1 MYCDKCGRNNPDG
14 AAFCEE
20 CGNKLEN
27 TVGENVNTYSNEVP
41 ANNGN
46 SNKIIGIIVAVVIV
60 AAAVFGAVKLVGC
73 MGLGV
78 EAPVKNLER
87 AIKKGDINSMMKAL
101 PKSYS
106 AELEDE
112 DKEEIE
118 EMLQEVSEFLEDEDV
133 KFSFKVTR
141 KKKLDKDDLK
151 DAQKEENEILK
162 AQDMDKIT
170 IKKGYKLTVKVT
182 VKHDGDEEN
191 ATLKIPVYKIDGRW
205 CITST
210 GLNAVY
216 SSDIMDALDL

>member
-87 AIKKGDINSMMKAL
+87 AIKKGDIDALMKAF

-106 AELEDE
+106 TEMDDDIKDGLEEGLQDVSEDLEDE
-112 DKEEIE
+112 DI
-118 EMLQEVSEFLEDEDV
+118 

-151 DAQKEENEILK
+151 EAQKEENELLK
-162 AQDMDKIT
+162 LSDMDKIT

-182 VKHDGDEEN
+182 VKHDGDEESE
-191 ATLKIPVYKIDGRW
+191 TFKIPVYKVDGRW
-205 CITST
+205 CILGSW
-210 GLNAVY
+210 NFNEI
-216 SSDIMDALDL
+216 SDALTSDKK